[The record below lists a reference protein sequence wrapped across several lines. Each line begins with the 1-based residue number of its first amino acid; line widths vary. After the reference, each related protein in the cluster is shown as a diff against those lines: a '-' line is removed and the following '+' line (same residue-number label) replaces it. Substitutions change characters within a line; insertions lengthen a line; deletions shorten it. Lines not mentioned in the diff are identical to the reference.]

1 MRAMIDLKCIG
12 EFIAETTNVVAMAT
26 DLEVI
31 ICDRDGNVLGDSNLE
46 QVENKSVLSEYS
58 IVRKCVAERR
68 PIFLRDNKSENPACA
83 KCENQCNINSILAF
97 PMIYGDEII
106 GGIGLFSFDAFGK
119 ELLHKKYDQ
128 LTKFI
133 EHLSNMLAAK
143 VGETFA
149 KRELQTVN
157 ERTRLTVESLDEAV
171 LNIAYDG
178 TVIYKNAM
186 FRTLFCARSIV
197 NTLEDLYTVISD
209 SKLKPFIKE
218 CLAKKTADKIVITY
232 KKVNYVLQFKPVMV
246 EQEYA
251 GGVLLFKNS
260 SDIYKYVKTLKDN
273 DYSEEFSDIL
283 GESSAIMKAKKSA
296 VHFAKGPSN
305 IMITGKSGT
314 GKELFARAIHNS
326 SMNAKG
332 PFVAIN
338 CAAIPENLLESEL
351 FGHKEGAFTG
361 SMKGGQVGKFELA
374 NKGTLF
380 LDEIGEMPLHL
391 QPKLLRAIQEKRI
404 QPVGASEYREVDI
417 RIISATNRDLESM
430 IKDGSFREDLY
441 YRLSVIPL
449 YIPELKERPS
459 DIPLLLTSFLEKYN
473 FLLGKEIKGWDSS
486 AKEILCSYPWPGNIR
501 ELQNAVEYAVNDCS
515 ESIIK
520 VENLPQKIANYAGR
534 GGHVQLKPLK
544 DIEAYYIEQAFSI
557 YGNSAEGK
565 EKAAAVLGLS
575 RSTYYRRLA
584 ELGLK

>member
-1 MRAMIDLKCIG
+1 MIDLKCIE

-31 ICDRDGNVLGDSNLE
+31 ICDRYGNVLGDSNLE
-46 QVENKSVLSEYS
+46 QVENKSILSDHS
-58 IVRKCVAERR
+58 IVRKCVTERKT
-68 PIFLRDNKSENPACA
+68 IFLRDNKSENPACA

-97 PMIYGDEII
+97 PIIDGNDII
-106 GGIGLFSFDAFGK
+106 GGIGLFSFDEFGK
-119 ELLHKKYDQ
+119 ELLHKKYNQ
-128 LTKFI
+128 LKRFI
-133 EHLSNMLAAK
+133 EHLSKMLVSK

-157 ERTRLTVESLDEAV
+157 ERSRLTLESLDEAV
-171 LNIAYDG
+171 LNVACDG

-186 FRTLFCARSIV
+186 FRNLFCSRGTVGS
-197 NTLEDLYTVISD
+197 LEDLFGIITD
-209 SKLKPFIKE
+209 SKLKPFIKS
-218 CLAKKTADKIVITY
+218 CLAEKTADKIVITY

-246 EQEYA
+246 GEEYA

-260 SDIYKYVKTLKDN
+260 SDIYKYMKTLKDN

-361 SMKGGQVGKFELA
+361 SMKGGQIGKFELA
-374 NKGTLF
+374 DKGTLF

-404 QPVGASEYREVDI
+404 QPVGSNEYREVDI

-430 IKDGSFREDLY
+430 VKDGRFREDLY

-459 DIPLLLTSFLEKYN
+459 DIPLLLSAFLEKYN
-473 FLLGKEIKGWDSS
+473 FLLGKEIREWDSR
-486 AKEILCSYPWPGNIR
+486 AKEILCSYSWPGNIR
-501 ELQNAVEYAVNDCS
+501 ELQNTVEYAVNDCS
-515 ESIIK
+515 GAVIR
-520 VENLPQKIANYAGR
+520 VENLPQRIADSAG
-534 GGHVQLKPLK
+534 GDNHVQLKSLK
-544 DIEAYYIEQAFSI
+544 AVEAYYIEQAFSI
-557 YGNSAEGK
+557 YGNTAEGK
-565 EKAAAVLGLS
+565 ERAATALGLS

-584 ELGLK
+584 DLGLK